1 MEIKVGISNRH
12 VHLTKEDKDILFG
25 EGYEL
30 TKRNELVQPGEY
42 ACEEYKGIICPKC
55 GEKINIK

>member
-1 MEIKVGISNRH
+1 MVKIIENVTICPNCKIYMEYN
-12 VHLTKEDKDILFG
+12 KEDIQNFILEYMVYG
-25 EGYEL
+25 
-30 TKRNELVQPGEY
+30 GEY